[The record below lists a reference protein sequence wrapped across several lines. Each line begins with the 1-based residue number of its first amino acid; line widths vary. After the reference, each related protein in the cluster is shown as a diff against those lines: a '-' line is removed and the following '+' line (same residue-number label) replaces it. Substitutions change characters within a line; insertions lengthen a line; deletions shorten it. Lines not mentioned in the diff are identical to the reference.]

1 MDAAGAVA
9 AAVPAGGDAKA
20 GADVLLGGMGAG
32 ASDEAA
38 ISPVADSAWHQSGRF
53 VRCHNS

>member
-9 AAVPAGGDAKA
+9 TAKLAGGEVKA

-32 ASDEAA
+32 APDEAA
-38 ISPVADSAWHQSGRF
+38 ISPVADSAWHQSDRS
-53 VRCHNS
+53 VRRNDS